1 MASLTDSPMYASG
14 IFVGFSPAQA
24 ALMKTAE
31 VAQAIL
37 NLRLRTSI
45 AVDDTPDGDGDDSD
59 NASVASWQT
68 TDSAATDDIDDI
80 FEEPQVSPPHRRGNI
95 FTEIEQEHSEEHTT
109 ALIVDFIKAVTH
121 YANKPVVETIVPGRM
136 LGPRTRL
143 ELGLKMSWLKA
154 VGTYPWVFEK
164 VRKDVRVLV
173 REIRVSRQ
181 ARGRLGQG
189 YSPIGQALWE
199 IDVGY
204 NFGAM
209 NPAVK
214 MVKMER
220 LVLAV
225 LKSSKS
231 AEVERMGEGL
241 KQKEQKCISGK
252 EGQAEA
258 DGLST

>member
-1 MASLTDSPMYASG
+1 MSSLTDSPMYASG
-14 IFVGFSPAQA
+14 VFVGFSPARA

-45 AVDDTPDGDGDDSD
+45 KADDTPDEDDADDD

-80 FEEPQVSPPHRRGNI
+80 FEEPQVSPPNRHRNI
-95 FTEIEQEHSEEHTT
+95 FTEVEEEHSEDHTT

-164 VRKDVRVLV
+164 VRKDVRALV
-173 REIRVSRQ
+173 REIRVSRVE
-181 ARGRLGQG
+181 RGPFGQG
-189 YSPIGQALWE
+189 YNPIAQALWE
-199 IDVGY
+199 IDMGY
-204 NFGAM
+204 NLGKL

-214 MVKMER
+214 V
-220 LVLAV
+220 VQDG
-225 LKSSKS
+225 
-231 AEVERMGEGL
+231 EVGAGDFEVHPVRGSGEHG
-241 KQKEQKCISGK
+241 
-252 EGQAEA
+252 
-258 DGLST
+258 